1 MLQREV
7 SAGLSNTR
15 VIVDNQEIRME
26 VQLDEMEE
34 GSGGIKCFKKIR
46 TY

>member
-34 GSGGIKCFKKIR
+34 GSGGIKCFNKIR